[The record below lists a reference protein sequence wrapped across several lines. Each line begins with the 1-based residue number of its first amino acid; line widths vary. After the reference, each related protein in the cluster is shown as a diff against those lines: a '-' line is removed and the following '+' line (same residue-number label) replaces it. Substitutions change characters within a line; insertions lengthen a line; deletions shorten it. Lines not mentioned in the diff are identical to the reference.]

1 VHYYRGGRILLEEV
15 KRQLERLFPG
25 KWAWELKAHGES
37 SFLAK
42 FPSKLELQRAV
53 AFGGADVRGDGVP
66 AGVRLKFE
74 EWREKEVGFLLPK
87 VWIRVFGLR
96 RELCEFL
103 DLWAVGSMLGSTQIV
118 DMETTRKGDF
128 GRVLVAVLNPGLI
141 PTQLDVV
148 IGDHY
153 FELEFEVEKRG
164 FDENGEEVDV
174 EWPVEME
181 ECEGTGLA
189 GGGRQAGVESSERLA
204 KKQKRDEGNIG
215 GEGEAEKDKE
225 DGEVFVSWKEQ
236 VQNMSREEFEAF
248 LKAKAGEILD
258 KAAKNVIEDLAD
270 KVMGEADEAMQEV
283 EKLAEGGGGWRGHG
297 GGEGGEAFGGRS
309 GPRGREGAGQGESE
323 ASAVQGRAHLG

>member
-1 VHYYRGGRILLEEV
+1 
-15 KRQLERLFPG
+15 
-25 KWAWELKAHGES
+25 
-37 SFLAK
+37 
-42 FPSKLELQRAV
+42 V

-215 GEGEAEKDKE
+215 DEGEAEKDKE

-283 EKLAEGGGGWRGHG
+283 EKLAEGGGVD
-297 GGEGGEAFGGRS
+297 GEGTEVEREERLLVAAAVPEVAKAQVRASPRLQRSKDEHTLAKAEGRVARRNLELS
-309 GPRGREGAGQGESE
+309 EGISS
-323 ASAVQGRAHLG
+323 SAPLFSLIET